1 MKKDIYIIRN
11 TVNDLCYI
19 GQSVNYKE
27 RFRKHCEE
35 AKRNNYT
42 YKSYLYNAMNE
53 IGIDKFYVELL
64 ESQVEDYNEKEVYY
78 INKYN
83 TLRPNG
89 YNLAP
94 GGMWYPHLSGIENH
108 NAVITSPEDL
118 EGIINELKNTDYSLT
133 DIGKHFGVKYGVI
146 YDINNGFTYKQDNIS
161 YPIREFTLSKEKL
174 DRLIYDLKYSNF
186 TYEELG
192 IMYNIST
199 NQVKAINAGRS
210 WHKDYLEYPLRRMV
224 FSGDNETYE
233 MIQKDLLSTN
243 LNYDLLAVKYN
254 CSRATIIRINTGE
267 TYFNSRLKYPLRKI
281 GKLSSEDVEKIH
293 HLLIDDE
300 VSINDIAIMFN
311 VSEATIKRINSG
323 ATKKYKDD
331 NYSYPLRK

>member
-1 MKKDIYIIRN
+1 
-11 TVNDLCYI
+11 
-19 GQSVNYKE
+19 
-27 RFRKHCEE
+27 
-35 AKRNNYT
+35 
-42 YKSYLYNAMNE
+42 
-53 IGIDKFYVELL
+53 
-64 ESQVEDYNEKEVYY
+64 
-78 INKYN
+78 
-83 TLRPNG
+83 
-89 YNLAP
+89 
-94 GGMWYPHLSGIENH
+94 MWYPHLSGIENH

-133 DIGKHFGVKYGVI
+133 DIGKHFGVKYGAI

-210 WHKDYLEYPLRRMV
+210 WHKDHLEYPLRRMV